1 MAAESELPEL
11 ISSIKSLAEGL
22 AADRAKKTAEEDTK
36 NSTKTLATNLAKNSV
51 AVLGLSQGL
60 TSMKGFF
67 SQAARDNTKVVG
79 QLAKFTTASTT
90 TSKQLLASLNTGYT
104 TMQEGLATQGELISM
119 GMADMSKGNK
129 ESFIAMK
136 ALGVNLAGV
145 TSITRFNQE
154 ALGISADAST
164 ELSKSLIETA
174 IKNGTS
180 MEALVSAVESMRGAL
195 IKTSVE
201 LGPEMSM
208 KVQNVVARMTQN
220 NSDLAGAAANFVT
233 SLVSGEEGF
242 FKAAKLGIMF
252 NRGDSEDQLVA
263 KIEEAARRMNQMSAG
278 AQGGVAFQRFED
290 AFGISREN
298 FMVAKKLG
306 TDIEQMRRADVKNQ
320 AEQLKQLDVSRQ
332 IEVNSMML
340 QSKGVDFMQGIAAAT
355 APLQMFVP
363 AALLALGTIAS
374 MTTIMASSEAFGGVG
389 KISTLLKSK
398 TGFGARLVGAGAL
411 LPTLKDIVDSGREGA
426 TGADV
431 GGAVGGVVG
440 GALGL
445 FGGPIGVAIGA
456 SLGNT
461 LGSFIGQAD
470 RFNKD
475 SLSNEKETNRLLK
488 EMHGIEGK
496 TQKDTEEIRQIQ
508 QDQERRARTLSNPQI
523 SILTTINDTL
533 VRNLAVLERTAGQTR
548 RQTELIEDSKFDNAT
563 MKAPMLSRAIG
574 AN

>member
-22 AADRAKKTAEEDTK
+22 AADRAKKTAKEDTK
-36 NSTKTLATNLAKNSV
+36 NSSKTLATNLAKNSV

-79 QLAKFTTASTT
+79 QLAKFTTASTS
-90 TSKQLLASLNTGYT
+90 TSKQLIDSLNTGYT
-104 TMQEGLATQGELISM
+104 TLQEGLATQGELIGM
-119 GMADMSKGNK
+119 GMTDMSKGNK

-220 NSDLAGAAANFVT
+220 NSDLAGAAASFVT

-290 AFGISREN
+290 AFGITREN
-298 FMVAKKLG
+298 FMVAKRLG
-306 TDIEQMRRADVKNQ
+306 TNIEQMRRADVKTQ
-320 AEQLKQLDVSRQ
+320 AEQLKQLDAGRQ
-332 IEVNSMML
+332 IEVNSFML
-340 QSKGVDFMQGIAAAT
+340 QAKGVDFMQGVAAAT
-355 APLQMFVP
+355 APLQMYVP
-363 AALLALGTIAS
+363 AALAILGTIAT
-374 MTTIMASSEAFGGVG
+374 MTTTMAMKDAITGE
-389 KISTLLKSK
+389 STSLRGLLKSK
-398 TGFGARLVGAGAL
+398 TGLAAFGGAALGL
-411 LPTLKDIVDSGREGA
+411 LPTAKDLFDISQGSRTKEDI
-426 TGADV
+426 
-431 GGAVGGVVG
+431 GGSVGGVIG
-440 GALGL
+440 GTIGL
-445 FGGPIGVAIGA
+445 LGGPLGVGIGA
-456 SLGNT
+456 MIGNT
-461 LGSFIGQAD
+461 LGGYVGQSFDKNESNRTEA
-470 RFNKD
+470 NK
-475 SLSNEKETNRLLK
+475 LLK
-488 EMHGIEGK
+488 EIHGIDTK

-548 RQTELIEDSKFDNAT
+548 RQTELIEDSKFDNT
-563 MKAPMLSRAIG
+563 NMKAPMLSRAIG

>member
-11 ISSIKSLAEGL
+11 ISSIKELAEGL

-36 NSTKTLATNLAKNSV
+36 NSSKTLATNLAKNSV

-60 TSMKGFF
+60 TSIKGFF

-79 QLAKFTTASTT
+79 QLAKFTTASTS

-129 ESFIAMK
+129 ETFIAMK

-278 AQGGVAFQRFED
+278 AEGGVAFQRFED
-290 AFGISREN
+290 AFGITREN

-306 TDIEQMRRADVKNQ
+306 TNIEQMRRADTKRA
-320 AEQLKQLDVSRQ
+320 AEQLKQMDVGRQ
-332 IEVNSMML
+332 IEVNSFML
-340 QSKGVDFMQGIAAAT
+340 QSKGVDFMQGVAQAT

-363 AALLALGTIAS
+363 LALTALGTIAS
-374 MTTIMASSEAFGGVG
+374 MTTMMA
-389 KISTLLKSK
+389 LKGTGANPTSILGSLKAK
-398 TGFGARLVGAGAL
+398 TGL
-411 LPTLKDIVDSGREGA
+411 LPWAAGLAGLLSTAKDID
-426 TGADV
+426 DV
-431 GGAVGGVVG
+431 INGSRKKEDMGGIGGGVVG
-440 GALGL
+440 GTIGFAL
-445 FGGPIGVAIGA
+445 GGPIGMGIGA
-456 SLGNT
+456 MLGNVV
-461 LGSFIGQAD
+461 GGYIGHASD
-470 RFNKD
+470 ENTSHATRT
-475 SLSNEKETNRLLK
+475 NELLK
-488 EMHGIEGK
+488 EMHGQDGK

-574 AN
+574 GT

>member
-36 NSTKTLATNLAKNSV
+36 NSSKTLATNLAKNSV

-90 TSKQLLASLNTGYT
+90 TSKQLIDSLNTGYT

-233 SLVSGEEGF
+233 SLVSGEE
-242 FKAAKLGIMF
+242 
-252 NRGDSEDQLVA
+252 
-263 KIEEAARRMNQMSAG
+263 
-278 AQGGVAFQRFED
+278 
-290 AFGISREN
+290 
-298 FMVAKKLG
+298 
-306 TDIEQMRRADVKNQ
+306 
-320 AEQLKQLDVSRQ
+320 
-332 IEVNSMML
+332 
-340 QSKGVDFMQGIAAAT
+340 
-355 APLQMFVP
+355 
-363 AALLALGTIAS
+363 
-374 MTTIMASSEAFGGVG
+374 
-389 KISTLLKSK
+389 
-398 TGFGARLVGAGAL
+398 
-411 LPTLKDIVDSGREGA
+411 
-426 TGADV
+426 
-431 GGAVGGVVG
+431 
-440 GALGL
+440 
-445 FGGPIGVAIGA
+445 
-456 SLGNT
+456 
-461 LGSFIGQAD
+461 
-470 RFNKD
+470 
-475 SLSNEKETNRLLK
+475 
-488 EMHGIEGK
+488 
-496 TQKDTEEIRQIQ
+496 
-508 QDQERRARTLSNPQI
+508 
-523 SILTTINDTL
+523 
-533 VRNLAVLERTAGQTR
+533 TR
-548 RQTELIEDSKFDNAT
+548 DNVQ
-563 MKAPMLSRAIG
+563 
-574 AN
+574 

>member
-22 AADRAKKTAEEDTK
+22 AADRAKKTDAEDAKT
-36 NSTKTLATNLAKNSV
+36 SSKTLATNLAKNSV

-90 TSKQLLASLNTGYT
+90 TSKQLLASLDTGYT
-104 TMQEGLATQGELISM
+104 TMQEGLATQGELINM

-278 AQGGVAFQRFED
+278 AEGGVAFQRFED

-298 FMVAKKLG
+298 FLVAKKLG
-306 TDIEQMRRADVKNQ
+306 TNIERMRRADTKS
-320 AEQLKQLDVSRQ
+320 ATEQLKQMDVGRQ
-332 IEVNSMML
+332 IEVNSFML
-340 QSKGVDFMQGIAAAT
+340 QSKGVDFMQGVAQAT

-363 AALLALGTIAS
+363 LALTALGTIAS
-374 MTTIMASSEAFGGVG
+374 MTTMMA
-389 KISTLLKSK
+389 LKGTGANPTSILGSLKAK
-398 TGFGARLVGAGAL
+398 TGL
-411 LPTLKDIVDSGREGA
+411 LPWAAGLAGLLSTAKDMD
-426 TGADV
+426 DV
-431 GGAVGGVVG
+431 INGSRKKEDMGGIGGGVVG
-440 GALGL
+440 GTIGFAL
-445 FGGPIGVAIGA
+445 GGPIGMGIGA
-456 SLGNT
+456 MLGNVV
-461 LGSFIGQAD
+461 GGYIGHASD
-470 RFNKD
+470 ENTSHATRT
-475 SLSNEKETNRLLK
+475 NELLK
-488 EMHGIEGK
+488 EMHGQDGK
-496 TQKDTEEIRQIQ
+496 TQEDTEQIRRIQ

-574 AN
+574 GT